1 MIVKDMLKKKIS
13 TILIFGFFLFSFF
26 SFFIFSSYFLNPV
39 SAQPSS
45 QVTIINLSD
54 YQAMGGNVAAE
65 VFSGVGSGDAAGE
78 KAGANFSNYLKMVIN
93 LSLGFG
99 VLLAVILLVVGG
111 VQYVTVDTFTSK
123 QAGKAGIQKALGGL
137 LLLFI
142 SFLILHI
149 INPKLIDGQALK
161 IEDFSSDPV
170 IFESSQN
177 SALDR
182 WIANRPG
189 WDIGGRGYS
198 KRVKVGDEYEIH
210 ATIGPIGNSIGC
222 HADAQTFNR
231 LPRLGDDEKS
241 TVGNMYAKC
250 VSCPK
255 DIGGLTQECEIV
267 VKDDSAS
274 TPTSASVNKINDQV
288 FLVTCTARTVTA
300 GVFGVSAT
308 TCGDTL
314 NLQSLNNTSQEQ
326 IDEAENKNENWEKK
340 CSSLDGVYWAELKG
354 RFSLSTTGS
363 EEINRAIAIQCLNQD
378 SEIRNNGNII
388 KLPCHFQER
397 TVREKL
403 NSNAVDFVSELIIN
417 PNNYNLKICS
427 YYIKK

>member
-1 MIVKDMLKKKIS
+1 MLKKKIS

-99 VLLAVILLVVGG
+99 VLLAVILLVIGG

-210 ATIGPIGNSIGC
+210 ATIGPIGNSTGC

-250 VSCPK
+250 VACPK
-255 DIGGLTQECEIV
+255 DTVDDNGNLNNSHVECKVRVNDYRNPDNDNKTDNSKLTGG
-267 VKDDSAS
+267 A
-274 TPTSASVNKINDQV
+274 INPKEDQV

-300 GVFGVSAT
+300 GPFGISST
-308 TCGDTL
+308 TCKELG
-314 NLQSLNNTSQEQ
+314 Q
-326 IDEAENKNENWEKK
+326 IIVFEFKHDKQFRAERERLKDSKM
-340 CSSLDGVYWAELKG
+340 SDFGTRSLDNCKKTINLGKKGGVCLQTSKG
-354 RFSLSTTGS
+354 VDVYMTF
-363 EEINRAIAIQCLNQD
+363 
-378 SEIRNNGNII
+378 RNN
-388 KLPCHFQER
+388 
-397 TVREKL
+397 
-403 NSNAVDFVSELIIN
+403 
-417 PNNYNLKICS
+417 
-427 YYIKK
+427 